1 MDHDKNRAAIFAAL
15 AQGLDLAQI
24 LKRFKL
30 SDEELRQLFQEAAD
44 YYRDQDQGFWRLYCD
59 GASRGNP
66 GPAGAGAALY
76 DPQGKVQAQRGWF
89 LGEAT
94 NNVAE
99 YQALLLGLKLA
110 EKLGVTRIQVFAD
123 SQLLVHQLNGHY
135 RVKAAHLLPLWRE
148 AKQRLQNF
156 EAWAISHT
164 RRELNLQAD
173 ALANQAIDQK
183 LQAR

>member
-1 MDHDKNRAAIFAAL
+1 MDHDKNRAEIFAAL

-24 LKRFKL
+24 LERFRL
-30 SDEELRQLFQEAAD
+30 SAAELRQLFKEAAD
-44 YYRDQDQGFWRLYCD
+44 YYRDQDQGFWRIYCD

-76 DPQGKVQAQRGWF
+76 DPQGKVKAQRSWY

-99 YQALLLGLKLA
+99 YQALILGLKLA
-110 EKLGVTRIQVFAD
+110 QKFGATRIQVFAD

-135 RVKAAHLLPLWRE
+135 RVKAAHLMPLWRE

-156 EAWAISHT
+156 AAWAISHVP
-164 RRELNLQAD
+164 REQNLQAD

-183 LQAR
+183 PQAR